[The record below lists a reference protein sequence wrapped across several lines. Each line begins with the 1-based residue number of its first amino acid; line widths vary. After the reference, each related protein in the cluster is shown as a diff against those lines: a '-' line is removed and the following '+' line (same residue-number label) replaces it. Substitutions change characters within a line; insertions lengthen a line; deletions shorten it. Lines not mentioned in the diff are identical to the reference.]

1 MKLAITG
8 VAGYIGRLFAERVVE
23 ERVAE
28 RVVGIDLAPSTFA
41 PSQLHYVQRDV
52 RDPLV
57 SRDLAGSDTVVH
69 FAFVVETMRDRRLMY
84 DVNVNGTRNVLDAC
98 ERNGVKT
105 LIVASSIAA
114 YGVQRD
120 HVITETTPCLG
131 DSRSFYGHTK
141 RLVEDELDLFA
152 ARNPAVRLVRV
163 RPSVVLGPRCNTWAL
178 GAMAELGRFD
188 TRRGMR
194 LPVVHEDDVVEA
206 FFRALT
212 RPVSGPLLVA
222 HRESLS
228 MRDVAPLLGRKPTIL
243 PARVLLG
250 LSDFA
255 FSRGLTRMSSDW
267 LVLTVEN
274 THRYDPSATEAKLD
288 HRLKH
293 SQLDALKAA
302 LENGARLRAAGV
314 TFDAKTDRLEGTRY
328 VLDAAEGQP

>member
-8 VAGYIGRLFAERVVE
+8 VSGYIGRLFAERVVK

-28 RVVGIDLAPSTFA
+28 RVVGIDLAPVSLPDSA
-41 PSQLHYVQRDV
+41 VHCVQRDV
-52 RDPLV
+52 RDPLLA
-57 SRDLAGSDTVVH
+57 RDLAGSDTVVH
-69 FAFVVETMRDRRLMY
+69 FAFVVETLRDRPLMY
-84 DVNVNGTRNVLDAC
+84 DVNVNGTRNVLRAC
-98 ERNGVKT
+98 EESGVRT

-114 YGVQRD
+114 YGVQPD
-120 HVITETTPCLG
+120 HVISEATPCLG
-131 DSRSFYGHTK
+131 DRRSFYAHTK
-141 RLVEDELDLFA
+141 RLVEDELDVFA
-152 ARNPAVRLVRV
+152 ARNPGVRLVRV

-188 TRRGMR
+188 TRQGMR
-194 LPVVHEDDVVEA
+194 LPVVHEDDVVEV

-212 RPVSGPLLVA
+212 RPVSGTLLCA

-228 MRDVAPLLGRKPTIL
+228 MREVAPLVGRKPRVL
-243 PARVLLG
+243 PARWLLS

-267 LVLTVEN
+267 LVLTVDN

-288 HRLKH
+288 YRLQH
-293 SQLDALKAA
+293 SQLDALRAA
-302 LENGARLRAAGV
+302 LQNGSRLRAAGV
-314 TFDAKTDRLEGTRY
+314 RFDAKTDRLEGTRY